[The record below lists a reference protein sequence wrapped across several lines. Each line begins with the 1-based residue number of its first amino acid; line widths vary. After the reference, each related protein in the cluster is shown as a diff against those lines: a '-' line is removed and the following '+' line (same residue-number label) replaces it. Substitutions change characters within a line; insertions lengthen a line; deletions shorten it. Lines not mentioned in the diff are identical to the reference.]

1 MPRFKVL
8 LRCVAEA
15 VCANGVR
22 ALAGLV
28 PFGDV
33 VYDVARDACERLRE
47 HQLEAEVRELI
58 QEAVQ
63 ASGEEGKQ
71 EAAAVVQ
78 EVAGAQ
84 PEALRL
90 KLVSYLEQVP
100 AAIRQSLKRPADPSG
115 RSVPVSFSVRKPE
128 DLLQFLPVRLPRFRP
143 GDRPSGI

>member
-8 LRCVAEA
+8 FRCIAEA

-33 VYDVARDACERLRE
+33 VYDVASDACERLRE
-47 HQLEAEVRELI
+47 QEREDEIRVLV

-63 ASGEEGKQ
+63 ASTEEVKQ
-71 EAAAVVQ
+71 EAAAVVS
-78 EVAGAQ
+78 EVAAGQ
-84 PEALRL
+84 PESVRL

-100 AAIRQSLKRPADPSG
+100 AVLRQSLKRPADPAG
-115 RSVPVSFSVRKPE
+115 KSVPITFALRKPE
-128 DLLQFLPVRLPRFRP
+128 DLLQFLPSRLPRYQP
-143 GDRPSGI
+143 GD